1 VEQLRALIS
10 ALPEGLRRQAFTHAS
25 WAPERGASYE
35 RLEFL
40 GDAVL
45 GLAIADELARRFS
58 GQDEGW
64 LSAARNEVVSRRSC
78 ALVARVLDLGAGLEA
93 EAIRSGADAS
103 TVATTRSVLAGV
115 CESVI
120 GACFVA
126 HAYPATALAV
136 VEAFAG
142 VIARAA
148 EGSSDPKSELQEQ
161 AARLGASLRYEVMDA
176 TGPPHRRRFTSAAIV
191 SGDRLGVGSGPSI
204 KASEQAAA
212 RAALDRLAGG
222 DAA

>member
-1 VEQLRALIS
+1 MEDLRALIA

-25 WAPERGASYE
+25 WSSARGDSYE

-45 GLAIADELARRFS
+45 GLAIADELARRYAEA
-58 GQDEGW
+58 DEGW
-64 LSAARNEVVSRRSC
+64 LSGVRNEVVSRRAC
-78 ALVARVLDLGAGLEA
+78 ADVARALDLGAELEA
-93 EAIRSGADAS
+93 EARRGGADAS
-103 TVATTRSVLAGV
+103 TVAATPSVLAGV

-120 GACFVA
+120 GACFWA

-136 VEAFAG
+136 VDAFG
-142 VIARAA
+142 EVIARAA

-161 AARLGASLRYEVMDA
+161 AARLAASLSYAVME
-176 TGPPHRRRFTSAAIV
+176 TSGPPHRRHFTSAAIIDGV
-191 SGDRLGVGSGPSI
+191 QAGVGSGPSI

-212 RAALDRLAGG
+212 RAALELLASEEAG
-222 DAA
+222 